1 MGGPFLRI
9 KFADDFKDQPAV
21 IRIVGLGGAGG
32 NAVNRMIE
40 AGVAHVEF
48 IAANT
53 DAQAL
58 RRNLA
63 PVRLQIGDKLTRGTG
78 VGGNPSLG
86 RQSAEESRDRVAEIL
101 TGADMVFLTAGM
113 GGGTGTGSAP
123 VVAEVARSL
132 VPSPLVVGV
141 VTKPF
146 EFEGL
151 VRATQAEA
159 GIKELRAFVDTLLV
173 IPNDRL
179 FEIIDEKTPTLEAFR
194 VADDVLRQAVQAIA
208 DVITTH
214 GLINVD
220 FADVKSI
227 MSGAGEALMG
237 IGTGNGK
244 NRATDA
250 ARQAIQSPLLENV
263 SIDGAKGV
271 LVNITGNK
279 DVTMYEVREVMDF
292 ISSAASTE
300 AHVFYGQVFDESL
313 EDNLKVTVIA
323 TGFPPTRSLGLGSR
337 RAQLA
342 TTSLRRGKAP
352 SPLPNSAVRIP
363 APVEVQE
370 DHKKPAYL
378 RWRLKKLR

>member
-1 MGGPFLRI
+1 MRI
-9 KFADDFKDQPAV
+9 KFVDDFKEQPAV
-21 IRIVGLGGAGG
+21 IRVVGLGGAGG

-48 IAANT
+48 VAANT

-58 RRNLA
+58 RRNTA
-63 PVRLQIGDKLTRGTG
+63 PVRLQMGDKVTRGTG
-78 VGGNPSLG
+78 VGGNPLLG
-86 RQSAEESRDRVAEIL
+86 RQAAEESRERLAEVL
-101 TGADMVFLTAGM
+101 TGADMIFVTAGM

-123 VVAEVARSL
+123 LVAEVAKSL
-132 VPSPLVVGV
+132 EPRPLIVGV

-151 VRATQAEA
+151 VRAGQAEA
-159 GIKELRAFVDTLLV
+159 GIKELRSHVDTLVV

-194 VADDVLRQAVQAIA
+194 VADDVLRQAVQAIT

-237 IGTGNGK
+237 IGTGVGK
-244 NRATDA
+244 DRAVHA

-279 DVTMYEVREVMDF
+279 DVTMYEVRSVMDF
-292 ISSAASTE
+292 ISSAASSE

-313 EDNLKVTVIA
+313 EDSLKVTVIA
-323 TGFPPTRSLGLGSR
+323 TGFPPARNFAFGNR
-337 RAQLA
+337 RAQL
-342 TTSLRRGKAP
+342 KVPAP
-352 SPLPNSAVRIP
+352 SKSPSSVP
-363 APVEVQE
+363 ALGGRPANPPAES
-370 DHKKPAYL
+370 DDLKRPAYL